1 MANTIWFRFSL
12 VENGRLT
19 YDATNKH
26 ALKKSFWWWNF
37 SSMPLALTEPMVRNT
52 SVSDAISK
60 KNDSCLV
67 AAKLLSANDVY
78 TFRLIPITRD
88 NIVFAVSS
96 PRGVEIRNCII
107 TAVRFFKSKNGRA
120 NPCYLTVYL
129 FRYFYYQ
136 TFFSIFLK
144 YKT

>member
-1 MANTIWFRFSL
+1 
-12 VENGRLT
+12 
-19 YDATNKH
+19 
-26 ALKKSFWWWNF
+26 
-37 SSMPLALTEPMVRNT
+37 MPLALTEPMVRNT

-96 PRGVEIRNCII
+96 PREE
-107 TAVRFFKSKNGRA
+107 
-120 NPCYLTVYL
+120 
-129 FRYFYYQ
+129 
-136 TFFSIFLK
+136 
-144 YKT
+144 